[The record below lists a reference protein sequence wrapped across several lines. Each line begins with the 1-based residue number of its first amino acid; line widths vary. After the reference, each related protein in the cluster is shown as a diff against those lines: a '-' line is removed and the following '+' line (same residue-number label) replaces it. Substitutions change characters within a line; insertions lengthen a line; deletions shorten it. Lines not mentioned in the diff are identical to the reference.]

1 MLTPLLQRLG
11 SVLDEAGAAWSV
23 VHEEPGPQIDDVTL
37 HVAPGADTD
46 SPSTPS
52 TAAASPRSD
61 RNAEHLAPDGPRWL
75 RVRLDTGQQTR
86 RRAKARAD

>member
-37 HVAPGADTD
+37 HVAPGL
-46 SPSTPS
+46 
-52 TAAASPRSD
+52 AS
-61 RNAEHLAPDGPRWL
+61 LTQG
-75 RVRLDTGQQTR
+75 
-86 RRAKARAD
+86 ARMARPAGD